1 MDITSFS
8 CPSKDTILQN
18 TMNKLES
25 IWDEI
30 SYPKGFILF
39 TKDKIERDVYLIKQ
53 GIANGHILK
62 WTEEILQSGLGR
74 KMILLYLLKD
84 M

>member
-8 CPSKDTILQN
+8 CPSKDAILQN

-53 GIANGHILK
+53 GIARAYI
-62 WTEEILQSGLGR
+62 
-74 KMILLYLLKD
+74 
-84 M
+84 